1 MDQQHSSELE
11 SILEGCRR
19 EDRNSQH
26 ALYRSFYSYGMSI
39 CYRYASDH
47 QEAVGLLN
55 EAFLKVFDNLDRF
68 DPQRGQFKNWFRT
81 IVVNTAINHI
91 RRQQKFKQ
99 EVAMDEAMDARDQES
114 ILSRIGYKELLKLVQ
129 SLSVAYRTVFNL
141 YVIDGY
147 SHEEI
152 ARQLGI
158 SVSTSKSNLTRAKA
172 RLRELIRQ
180 KLNTPYV

>member
-1 MDQQHSSELE
+1 MEPPLGSKFKH
-11 SILEGCRR
+11 ILQGCLR

-26 ALYRSFYSYGMSI
+26 ALYRMFYSYGMSI
-39 CYRYASDH
+39 CYRYATDQ
-47 QEAVGLLN
+47 QEAVGMLN

-68 DPQRGQFKNWFRT
+68 DPERGEFKSWFRT
-81 IVVNTAINHI
+81 IVVNTAINHV

-99 EVAMDEAMDARDQES
+99 EVAMEEARDTSDQES
-114 ILSRIGYKELLKLVQ
+114 ILSCIGYKELLELVQ

-172 RLRELIRQ
+172 RLRGMIRQ
-180 KLNTPYV
+180 KLDTRYA